1 MSDNFKSLLG
11 RKDVSYLDLA
21 RGAFGQ
27 SRKQRKRNRLGMAG
41 LFLMDLWEANKLAKV
56 NKNLQALDEQK
67 VFDQA
72 GVQKRWDAYST
83 LIEDEKAFR
92 KDSNYFYTQAEAEF
106 NRLNPDYDMTLQS
119 QRDARKQEVSDYQ
132 KRLEEI
138 HKEKLNT
145 GNIDLKMTE
154 EQFMKPFNDYYKSR
168 KEDVMDPRNRSAVHQ
183 VLGMFGLGNKRRAD
197 LDEKIKTEKAFL
209 EQRKNDLGYLINPDE
224 ITGKASIEVYRDP
237 SMFTLTNSE
246 AKLKVIQGIKDP
258 IQQQQVLRSI
268 TEENI
273 SSTALENKIIS
284 QSINFNPEIAK
295 ARQAGETFDSLY
307 LQREGR
313 DAIPTSG
320 DDLINYRM
328 QRQDYIDSQTGM
340 GDETS
345 REIRKIIYSIDQAQK
360 TGQPQEVIAGLQ
372 NQLKSFTTDKVR
384 ENFLLTIIG
393 SMADEFNRASID
405 AKIEDNTNDINSDAD
420 YVETLLNSMY
430 DTYLTVKEKE

>member
-1 MSDNFKSLLG
+1 MANDFKSLLG

-27 SRKQRKRNRLGMAG
+27 SKKQRKRNRLGMAG
-41 LFLMDLWEANKLAKV
+41 LFLMDLWEANKLSKV
-56 NKNLQALDEQK
+56 NKNLEALEDQK
-67 VFDQA
+67 VFEQA
-72 GVQKRWDAYST
+72 GVQKRWDAYSK
-83 LIEDEKAFR
+83 LVEDEKAFK
-92 KDSNYFYTQAEAEF
+92 KDNNYFYSQAEAEF
-106 NRLNPDYDMTLQS
+106 NRLNPEYDMTLQS
-119 QRDARKQEVSDYQ
+119 QRDARKQEVADYQ

-138 HKEKLNT
+138 HREKINT

-183 VLGMFGLGNKRRAD
+183 VLGVFGLGNKRRAE

-209 EQRKNDLGYLINPDE
+209 DKRKNDLGYLINPDE
-224 ITGKASIEVYRDP
+224 ISGKASIEVYRDP
-237 SMFTLTNSE
+237 SMFTLTNNE
-246 AKLKVIQGIKDP
+246 AKLRVIQGIKDP

-295 ARQAGETFDSLY
+295 ARQAGETFDALY

-328 QRQDYIDSQTGM
+328 QRQDYIDSKTGM

-345 REIRKIIYSIDQAQK
+345 RQIRKIIYSIDQANK

-372 NQLKSFTTDKVR
+372 NQLRSFTTDKVR
-384 ENFLLTIIG
+384 ENFITTIIG
-393 SMADEFNRASID
+393 SLSDPLVE
-405 AKIEDNTNDINSDAD
+405 AKVNSMIEDNTNDINSEAD
-420 YVETLLNSMY
+420 YVESLLNRMY
-430 DTYLTVKEKE
+430 DTYLSVK

>member
-1 MSDNFKSLLG
+1 MANDFKSLLG

-27 SRKQRKRNRLGMAG
+27 SKKQRKRNRLGMAG

-119 QRDARKQEVSDYQ
+119 QRDARKQEVADYQ

-138 HKEKLNT
+138 HREKINT

-246 AKLKVIQGIKDP
+246 AKLRVIQGIKDP

-328 QRQDYIDSQTGM
+328 QRQDYIDSKTGM

-345 REIRKIIYSIDQAQK
+345 RQIRKIIYSIDQANK
-360 TGQPQEVIAGLQ
+360 TGQPQEVITGLQ
-372 NQLKSFTTDKVR
+372 NQLRSFTTDKVR
-384 ENFLLTIIG
+384 ENFITTIIG
-393 SMADEFNRASID
+393 SLSDPLVEGKVN
-405 AKIEDNTNDINSDAD
+405 KLIEDDTNEISSEAD
-420 YVETLLNSMY
+420 YVESLLNRMY
-430 DTYLTVKEKE
+430 DTYLSVK

>member
-1 MSDNFKSLLG
+1 MANDFKSLLG

-27 SRKQRKRNRLGMAG
+27 SKKQRKRNRLGMAG
-41 LFLMDLWEANKLAKV
+41 LFLMDLWEANKLSKV
-56 NKNLQALDEQK
+56 NKNLEALEDQK
-67 VFDQA
+67 VFEHA
-72 GVQKRWDAYST
+72 GVQKRWDAYSK
-83 LIEDEKAFR
+83 LVEDEKAFK
-92 KDSNYFYTQAEAEF
+92 KDSNYFYSQAEAEF
-106 NRLNPDYDMTLQS
+106 NRLNPEYDMTLQS
-119 QRDARKQEVSDYQ
+119 QRDARKQEVADYQ

-138 HKEKLNT
+138 HKEKINT

-183 VLGMFGLGNKRRAD
+183 VLGVFGLGNKRRAE

-209 EQRKNDLGYLINPDE
+209 DKRKNDLGYLINPDE
-224 ITGKASIEVYRDP
+224 ISGKASIEVYRDP
-237 SMFTLTNSE
+237 SMFTLTNNE
-246 AKLKVIQGIKDP
+246 AKLRVIQGIKDP

-320 DDLINYRM
+320 DDLISYRI

-345 REIRKIIYSIDQAQK
+345 RQIRKIIYSIDQAQK
-360 TGQPQEVIAGLQ
+360 TDQAPEVIAGLQ

-420 YVETLLNSMY
+420 YVESMLNTMY
-430 DTYLTVKEKE
+430 DTYLSVK

>member
-27 SRKQRKRNRLGMAG
+27 SRKQRKRNRLGMAS

-72 GVQKRWDAYST
+72 GVQKRWDAYSN

-92 KDSNYFYTQAEAEF
+92 KDSNYFYTQAETEF
-106 NRLNPDYDMTLQS
+106 NKINPDYDMTLQS
-119 QRDARKQEVSDYQ
+119 QRDARKQDIADYQ

-138 HKEKLNT
+138 HKEKLKT

-168 KEDVMDPRNRSAVHQ
+168 KEDIMDPRNRSAVHQ
-183 VLGMFGLGNKRRAD
+183 VLGVFGLGNKRRAD

-237 SMFTLTNSE
+237 SMFTLTNNE
-246 AKLKVIQGIKDP
+246 AKLRVIEGIKDP
-258 IQQQQVLRSI
+258 VQQQQVLRSI

-295 ARQAGETFDSLY
+295 AQQAGKTFDALY
-307 LQREGR
+307 LQRENR

-320 DDLINYRM
+320 DDLISYRM

-345 REIRKIIYSIDQAQK
+345 REIRKIIYSIDQANK
-360 TGQPQEVIAGLQ
+360 TGQSQEVIVGLQ

-384 ENFLLTIIG
+384 ENFITTIIG
-393 SMADEFNRASID
+393 SLSDPLVEGKVTSMIADD
-405 AKIEDNTNDINSDAD
+405 TNDINSEAD
-420 YVETLLNSMY
+420 YVESLLNKMY
-430 DTYLTVKEKE
+430 DTYLSVK

>member
-1 MSDNFKSLLG
+1 MANDFKSLLG

-27 SRKQRKRNRLGMAG
+27 SKKQRKRNRLGMAG
-41 LFLMDLWEANKLAKV
+41 LFLMDLWEANKLSKV
-56 NKNLQALDEQK
+56 NKNLEALEDQK
-67 VFDQA
+67 VFEQA
-72 GVQKRWDAYST
+72 GVQKRWDAYSK
-83 LIEDEKAFR
+83 LVEDEKAFK
-92 KDSNYFYTQAEAEF
+92 KDSNYFYSQAEAEF
-106 NRLNPDYDMTLQS
+106 NRLNPEYDMTLQS
-119 QRDARKQEVSDYQ
+119 QRDARKQEVADYQ

-138 HKEKLNT
+138 HREKINT

-183 VLGMFGLGNKRRAD
+183 VLGVFGLGNKRRAE

-209 EQRKNDLGYLINPDE
+209 DKRKNDLGYLINPDE
-224 ITGKASIEVYRDP
+224 ISGKASIEVYRDP
-237 SMFTLTNSE
+237 SMFTLTNNE
-246 AKLKVIQGIKDP
+246 AKLRVIQGIKDP

-295 ARQAGETFDSLY
+295 AKQAGETFDALY
-307 LQREGR
+307 LQREER
-313 DAIPTSG
+313 KAIPKSG
-320 DDLINYRM
+320 DDLISYRI

-345 REIRKIIYSIDQAQK
+345 RQIRKIIYSIDQAQK
-360 TGQPQEVIAGLQ
+360 TDQAPEVIAGLQ
-372 NQLKSFTTDKVR
+372 NQLNSFTTDKVR
-384 ENFLLTIIG
+384 ENFITTIIG
-393 SMADEFNRASID
+393 SLSDPLVEGKVNSM
-405 AKIEDNTNDINSDAD
+405 IEDDTNEINSEAD
-420 YVETLLNSMY
+420 YVESLLNRMY
-430 DTYLTVKEKE
+430 DTYLSIK

>member
-1 MSDNFKSLLG
+1 MANDFKSLLG

-27 SRKQRKRNRLGMAG
+27 SKKQRKRNRLGMAG
-41 LFLMDLWEANKLAKV
+41 LFLMDLWEANKLSKV
-56 NKNLQALDEQK
+56 NKNLEALEDQK
-67 VFDQA
+67 VFEHA
-72 GVQKRWDAYST
+72 GVQKRWDAYSK
-83 LIEDEKAFR
+83 LVEDEKAFK
-92 KDSNYFYTQAEAEF
+92 KDSNYFYSQAEAEF
-106 NRLNPDYDMTLQS
+106 NRLNPEYDMTLQS
-119 QRDARKQEVSDYQ
+119 QRDARKQEVADYQ

-138 HKEKLNT
+138 HKEKINT

-183 VLGMFGLGNKRRAD
+183 VLGVFGLGNKRRAE

-209 EQRKNDLGYLINPDE
+209 DKRKNDLGYLINPDE
-224 ITGKASIEVYRDP
+224 ISGKASIEVYRDP
-237 SMFTLTNSE
+237 SMFTLTNNE
-246 AKLKVIQGIKDP
+246 AKLRVIQGIKDP

-295 ARQAGETFDSLY
+295 AKQAGETFDALY
-307 LQREGR
+307 LQREER
-313 DAIPTSG
+313 KAIPKSG
-320 DDLINYRM
+320 DDLISYRI

-345 REIRKIIYSIDQAQK
+345 RQIRKIIYSIDQAQK
-360 TGQPQEVIAGLQ
+360 TDQAPEVIAGLQ

-420 YVETLLNSMY
+420 YVESMLNTMY
-430 DTYLTVKEKE
+430 DTYLSVK

>member
-1 MSDNFKSLLG
+1 MADNFKSLLG

-27 SRKQRKRNRLGMAG
+27 SRKQKKKNRLGMAG

-67 VFDQA
+67 VFEQA

-106 NRLNPDYDMTLQS
+106 NRLNPDYDMALQS

-154 EQFMKPFNDYYKSR
+154 EQFIKPFDDYYKSR

-237 SMFTLTNSE
+237 SMFTLTNNE

-258 IQQQQVLRSI
+258 VQQQQVLRSI

-295 ARQAGETFDSLY
+295 AQQAGETFDALY
-307 LQREGR
+307 LQREER
-313 DAIPTSG
+313 KAIPTSG
-320 DDLINYRM
+320 DDFISYRI

-360 TGQPQEVIAGLQ
+360 TNQAPEVIAGLQ

-420 YVETLLNSMY
+420 YVESMLNTMY
-430 DTYLTVKEKE
+430 DTYLSVK

>member
-1 MSDNFKSLLG
+1 MANDFKSLLG

-27 SRKQRKRNRLGMAG
+27 SKKQRKRNRLGMAG
-41 LFLMDLWEANKLAKV
+41 LFLMDLWEANKLSKV
-56 NKNLQALDEQK
+56 NKNLEALEDQK
-67 VFDQA
+67 VFEQA
-72 GVQKRWDAYST
+72 GVQKRWDAYSK
-83 LIEDEKAFR
+83 LVEDEKAFR
-92 KDSNYFYTQAEAEF
+92 KDSNYFYSQAEAEF
-106 NRLNPDYDMTLQS
+106 NRLNPEYDMTLQS
-119 QRDARKQEVSDYQ
+119 QRDAKKQEVADYQ

-138 HKEKLNT
+138 HKEKINT

-168 KEDVMDPRNRSAVHQ
+168 KEDIMDPRNRSAVHQ
-183 VLGMFGLGNKRRAD
+183 VLGVFGLGNKRRAE

-209 EQRKNDLGYLINPDE
+209 DKRKNDLGYLINPDE
-224 ITGKASIEVYRDP
+224 ISGKASIEVYRDP
-237 SMFTLTNSE
+237 SMFTLTNNE
-246 AKLKVIQGIKDP
+246 AKLRVIQGIKDP

-328 QRQDYIDSQTGM
+328 QRQDYIDSKTGM

-345 REIRKIIYSIDQAQK
+345 RQIRKIIYSIDQANK

-372 NQLKSFTTDKVR
+372 NQLRSFTTDKVR
-384 ENFLLTIIG
+384 ENFITTIIG
-393 SMADEFNRASID
+393 SLSDPLVE
-405 AKIEDNTNDINSDAD
+405 AKVNSMIEDDTNEINSEAD
-420 YVETLLNSMY
+420 YVESLLNRMY
-430 DTYLTVKEKE
+430 DTYLSVK

>member
-1 MSDNFKSLLG
+1 MANDFKSLLG

-27 SRKQRKRNRLGMAG
+27 SKKQRKRNRLGMAG
-41 LFLMDLWEANKLAKV
+41 LFLMDLWEANKLSKV
-56 NKNLQALDEQK
+56 NKNLEALEDQK
-67 VFDQA
+67 VFEQA
-72 GVQKRWDAYST
+72 GVQKRWDAYSK
-83 LIEDEKAFR
+83 LVEDEKAFK
-92 KDSNYFYTQAEAEF
+92 KDNNYFYSQAEAEF
-106 NRLNPDYDMTLQS
+106 NRLNPEYDMTLQS
-119 QRDARKQEVSDYQ
+119 QRDARKQEVADYQ

-138 HKEKLNT
+138 HREKINT

-183 VLGMFGLGNKRRAD
+183 VLGVFGLGNKRRAE

-209 EQRKNDLGYLINPDE
+209 DKRKNDLGYLINPDE
-224 ITGKASIEVYRDP
+224 ISGKASIEVYRDP
-237 SMFTLTNSE
+237 SMFTLTNNE
-246 AKLKVIQGIKDP
+246 AKLRVIQGIKDP

-328 QRQDYIDSQTGM
+328 QRQDYIDSKTGM

-345 REIRKIIYSIDQAQK
+345 RQIRKIIYSIDQANK

-372 NQLKSFTTDKVR
+372 NQLRSFTTDKVR
-384 ENFLLTIIG
+384 ENFITTIIG
-393 SMADEFNRASID
+393 SLSDPLVE
-405 AKIEDNTNDINSDAD
+405 AKVNSMIEDNTNDINSEAD
-420 YVETLLNSMY
+420 YVESLLNRMY
-430 DTYLTVKEKE
+430 DTYLSVK

>member
-1 MSDNFKSLLG
+1 MANDFKSLLG
-11 RKDVSYLDLA
+11 RKDVGYLDLA
-21 RGAFGQ
+21 RGAFSQ
-27 SRKQRKRNRLGMAG
+27 SKKQRKRNRLGMAG
-41 LFLMDLWEANKLAKV
+41 LFLLDIWEANKLAKV
-56 NKNLQALDEQK
+56 NKNLEALEDQK
-67 VFDQA
+67 VFEHA
-72 GVQKRWDAYST
+72 GVQKRWDAYSK
-83 LIEDEKAFR
+83 LVEDEKAFR
-92 KDSNYFYTQAEAEF
+92 KDSNYFYSQAESEF
-106 NRLNPDYDMTLQS
+106 NRLNPNYDMTLQS
-119 QRDARKQEVSDYQ
+119 QRDARKQEIADYQ

-138 HKEKLNT
+138 HKEKINT

-183 VLGMFGLGNKRRAD
+183 VLGVFGLGNKRRAE

-209 EQRKNDLGYLINPDE
+209 DKRKNDLGYLINPDE
-224 ITGKASIEVYRDP
+224 ISGKASIEVYRDP
-237 SMFTLTNSE
+237 SMFTLTNNE
-246 AKLKVIQGIKDP
+246 AKLRVIQGIKDP

-295 ARQAGETFDSLY
+295 ARQAGETFDALY

-328 QRQDYIDSQTGM
+328 QRQDYIDSKTGM

-345 REIRKIIYSIDQAQK
+345 RQIRKIIYSIDQANK

-372 NQLKSFTTDKVR
+372 NQLRSFTTDKVR
-384 ENFLLTIIG
+384 ENFITTIIG
-393 SMADEFNRASID
+393 SLSDPLVE
-405 AKIEDNTNDINSDAD
+405 AKVNSMIEDDTNEISSEAD
-420 YVETLLNSMY
+420 YVESLLNRMY
-430 DTYLTVKEKE
+430 DTYLSVK

>member
-1 MSDNFKSLLG
+1 MANDFKSLLG

-27 SRKQRKRNRLGMAG
+27 SKKQRKRNRLGMAG
-41 LFLMDLWEANKLAKV
+41 LFLMDLWEANKLSKV
-56 NKNLQALDEQK
+56 NKNLEALEDQK
-67 VFDQA
+67 VFEQA
-72 GVQKRWDAYST
+72 GVQKRWDAYSK
-83 LIEDEKAFR
+83 LVEDEKAFK
-92 KDSNYFYTQAEAEF
+92 KDSNYFYSQAEAEF
-106 NRLNPDYDMTLQS
+106 NRLNPNYDMTLQS
-119 QRDARKQEVSDYQ
+119 QRDARKQEVADYQ

-138 HKEKLNT
+138 HKEKINT

-183 VLGMFGLGNKRRAD
+183 VLGVFGLGNKRRAE
-197 LDEKIKTEKAFL
+197 LDEKIKTEKSFL
-209 EQRKNDLGYLINPDE
+209 DKRKNDLGYLINPDE
-224 ITGKASIEVYRDP
+224 ISGKASIEVYRDP
-237 SMFTLTNSE
+237 SMFTLTNNE
-246 AKLKVIQGIKDP
+246 AKLRVIQGIKDP

-328 QRQDYIDSQTGM
+328 QRQDYIDSKTGM

-345 REIRKIIYSIDQAQK
+345 RQIRKIIYSIDQANK

-372 NQLKSFTTDKVR
+372 NQLNSFTTDKVR
-384 ENFLLTIIG
+384 ENFITTIIG
-393 SMADEFNRASID
+393 SLSDPLVE
-405 AKIEDNTNDINSDAD
+405 AKVNSMIEDDTNEINSEAD
-420 YVETLLNSMY
+420 YVESLLNRMY
-430 DTYLTVKEKE
+430 DTYLSIK

>member
-1 MSDNFKSLLG
+1 
-11 RKDVSYLDLA
+11 
-21 RGAFGQ
+21 
-27 SRKQRKRNRLGMAG
+27 
-41 LFLMDLWEANKLAKV
+41 
-56 NKNLQALDEQK
+56 
-67 VFDQA
+67 
-72 GVQKRWDAYST
+72 
-83 LIEDEKAFR
+83 
-92 KDSNYFYTQAEAEF
+92 
-106 NRLNPDYDMTLQS
+106 MTLQS
-119 QRDARKQEVSDYQ
+119 QRDARKQDIADYQ

-183 VLGMFGLGNKRRAD
+183 VLGVFGLGNKRRAD

-237 SMFTLTNSE
+237 SMFTLTNNE
-246 AKLKVIQGIKDP
+246 AKLRVIEGIKDP
-258 IQQQQVLRSI
+258 IQQQKVLRSI

-295 ARQAGETFDSLY
+295 AQQAGETFDALY
-307 LQREGR
+307 LQREER
-313 DAIPTSG
+313 KAIPTSG
-320 DDLINYRM
+320 DDFISYRM

-345 REIRKIIYSIDQAQK
+345 REIRKIIYSIDQANK
-360 TGQPQEVIAGLQ
+360 TGQSQEVIVGLQ

-384 ENFLLTIIG
+384 ENFITTIIG
-393 SMADEFNRASID
+393 SLSDPLVEGKVTSMIADD
-405 AKIEDNTNDINSDAD
+405 TNDINSEAD
-420 YVETLLNSMY
+420 YVESLLNKMY
-430 DTYLTVKEKE
+430 DTYLSVK

>member
-1 MSDNFKSLLG
+1 MADNFKSLLG

-27 SRKQRKRNRLGMAG
+27 SKKQKKKNRLGMAG

-67 VFDQA
+67 VFEQA
-72 GVQKRWDAYST
+72 GVQKRWDAYSI
-83 LIEDEKAFR
+83 LIEDEKSFK
-92 KDSNYFYTQAEAEF
+92 KDSNYFYTQAESEF

-119 QRDARKQEVSDYQ
+119 QRDTRKQDIADNQ

-154 EQFMKPFNDYYKSR
+154 KQFIKPFDDYYKSR

-197 LDEKIKTEKAFL
+197 LDEKIKTEKVFL

-237 SMFTLTNSE
+237 SMFTLTNNE

-258 IQQQQVLRSI
+258 VQQQQVLRSI

-295 ARQAGETFDSLY
+295 AQQAGKTFDALY
-307 LQREGR
+307 LQRESR

-320 DDLINYRM
+320 DDLISYRM

-345 REIRKIIYSIDQAQK
+345 REIRKIIYSIDQANK
-360 TGQPQEVIAGLQ
+360 TGQPEEVIAGLQ
-372 NQLKSFTTDKVR
+372 NQLNSFTTDKVR
-384 ENFLLTIIG
+384 ENFITTIIVSLADPLVEG
-393 SMADEFNRASID
+393 KVNSM
-405 AKIEDNTNDINSDAD
+405 IEDDTNNINSEAD
-420 YVETLLNSMY
+420 YVESLLNRMY
-430 DTYLTVKEKE
+430 DTYLSVK

>member
-1 MSDNFKSLLG
+1 MANDFKSLLG

-27 SRKQRKRNRLGMAG
+27 SKKQRKRNRMGMAG
-41 LFLMDLWEANKLAKV
+41 LFLMDLWEANKLSKV
-56 NKNLQALDEQK
+56 NKNLEALEDQK
-67 VFDQA
+67 VFEQA
-72 GVQKRWDAYST
+72 GVQKRWDAYSK
-83 LIEDEKAFR
+83 LVEDEKAFK
-92 KDSNYFYTQAEAEF
+92 KDNNYFYSQAEAEF
-106 NRLNPDYDMTLQS
+106 NRLNPEYDMTLQS
-119 QRDARKQEVSDYQ
+119 QRDARKQEVADYQ

-138 HKEKLNT
+138 HKEKINT

-183 VLGMFGLGNKRRAD
+183 VLGVFGLGNKRRAE

-209 EQRKNDLGYLINPDE
+209 DKRKNDLGYLINPDE
-224 ITGKASIEVYRDP
+224 ISGKASIEVYRDP
-237 SMFTLTNSE
+237 SMFTLTNNE
-246 AKLKVIQGIKDP
+246 AKLRVIQGIKDP

-295 ARQAGETFDSLY
+295 AKQAGETFDALY

-328 QRQDYIDSQTGM
+328 QRQDYIDSKTGM

-345 REIRKIIYSIDQAQK
+345 RQIRKIIYSIDQANK

-372 NQLKSFTTDKVR
+372 NQLRSFTTDKVR
-384 ENFLLTIIG
+384 ENFITTIIG
-393 SMADEFNRASID
+393 SLSDPLVE
-405 AKIEDNTNDINSDAD
+405 AKVNSMIEDNTNDIKSEAD
-420 YVETLLNSMY
+420 YVESLLNRMY
-430 DTYLTVKEKE
+430 DTYLSVK

>member
-1 MSDNFKSLLG
+1 MANDFKSLLG

-27 SRKQRKRNRLGMAG
+27 SKKQRKRNRLGMAG
-41 LFLMDLWEANKLAKV
+41 LFLMDLWEANKLSKV
-56 NKNLQALDEQK
+56 NKNLEALEDQK
-67 VFDQA
+67 VFEQA
-72 GVQKRWDAYST
+72 GVQKRWDAYSK
-83 LIEDEKAFR
+83 LVEDEKAFK
-92 KDSNYFYTQAEAEF
+92 KDNNYFYSQAEAEF
-106 NRLNPDYDMTLQS
+106 NRLNPEYDMTLQS
-119 QRDARKQEVSDYQ
+119 QRDARKQEVADYQ

-138 HKEKLNT
+138 HREKINT

-183 VLGMFGLGNKRRAD
+183 VLGVFGLGNKRRAE

-209 EQRKNDLGYLINPDE
+209 DKRKNDLGYLINPDE
-224 ITGKASIEVYRDP
+224 ISGKASIEVYRDP
-237 SMFTLTNSE
+237 SMFTLTNNE
-246 AKLKVIQGIKDP
+246 AKLRVIQGIKDP

-295 ARQAGETFDSLY
+295 AKQAGETFDALY
-307 LQREGR
+307 LQREER
-313 DAIPTSG
+313 KAIPTSG
-320 DDLINYRM
+320 DDLISYKI
-328 QRQDYIDSQTGM
+328 QRQDYIDSKTGM

-345 REIRKIIYSIDQAQK
+345 RQIRKIIYSIDQANK

-372 NQLKSFTTDKVR
+372 NQLRSFTTDKVR
-384 ENFLLTIIG
+384 ENFITTIIG
-393 SMADEFNRASID
+393 SLSDPLVE
-405 AKIEDNTNDINSDAD
+405 AKVNSMIEDNTNDINSEAD
-420 YVETLLNSMY
+420 YVESLLNRMY
-430 DTYLTVKEKE
+430 DTYLSVK

>member
-1 MSDNFKSLLG
+1 MANDFKSLLG

-27 SRKQRKRNRLGMAG
+27 SKKQRKRNRLGMAG
-41 LFLMDLWEANKLAKV
+41 LFLMDLWEANKLSKV
-56 NKNLQALDEQK
+56 NKNLEALEDQK
-67 VFDQA
+67 VFEQA
-72 GVQKRWDAYST
+72 GVQKRWDAYSK
-83 LIEDEKAFR
+83 LVEDEKAFK
-92 KDSNYFYTQAEAEF
+92 KDNNYFYSQAEAEF
-106 NRLNPDYDMTLQS
+106 NRLNPEYDMTLQS
-119 QRDARKQEVSDYQ
+119 QRDARKQEVADYQ

-138 HKEKLNT
+138 HREKINT

-183 VLGMFGLGNKRRAD
+183 VLGVFGLGNKRRAE

-209 EQRKNDLGYLINPDE
+209 DKRKNDLGYLINPDE
-224 ITGKASIEVYRDP
+224 ISGKASIEVYRDP
-237 SMFTLTNSE
+237 SMFTLTNNE
-246 AKLKVIQGIKDP
+246 AKLRVIQGIKDP

-295 ARQAGETFDSLY
+295 ARQAGETFDALY

-328 QRQDYIDSQTGM
+328 QRQDYIDSKTGM

-345 REIRKIIYSIDQAQK
+345 RQIRKIIYSIDQANK

-372 NQLKSFTTDKVR
+372 NQLRSFTTDKVR
-384 ENFLLTIIG
+384 ENFITTIIG
-393 SMADEFNRASID
+393 SLSDPLVE
-405 AKIEDNTNDINSDAD
+405 AKVNSMIEDDTNDINSEAD
-420 YVETLLNSMY
+420 YVESLLNRMY
-430 DTYLTVKEKE
+430 DTYLSVK